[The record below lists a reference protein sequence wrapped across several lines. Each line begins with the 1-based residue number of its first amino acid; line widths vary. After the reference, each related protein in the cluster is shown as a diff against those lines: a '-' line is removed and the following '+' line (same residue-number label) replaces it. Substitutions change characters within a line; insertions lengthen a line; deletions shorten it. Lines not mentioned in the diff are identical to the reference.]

1 MTVPSGRAGSG
12 ARSVLRAVFC
22 GVFAIVGLVAG
33 GCGSGTFFYG
43 TVIVTVSA
51 DPGPFTA
58 YIADIE
64 SLSLI
69 QSNGNSGYG
78 FSNSSGFGKTVDFT
92 KLSDTTE
99 VFGAPAVL
107 EGTYTSVTLTVNYAA
122 GANAIASQIYV
133 DVGGQS
139 QAATL
144 VDSTGATPG
153 TVTYS
158 VKFDPAHPLVVSRAT
173 PTTFD
178 LHFDMSAATVV
189 NPTVSPVKV
198 TVRPYLTASTQ
209 PVVNKT
215 LRTRGEFVAA
225 DPAGSNFTVNSV
237 AFFDSPSYSNAPQGA
252 IALKTTDQTTY
263 NVNGTLYRGSAGLA
277 ALNTLAINTIIVAYG
292 SYGDITQQ
300 KPVINAT
307 EVYAGVATEDVLG
320 TRLLGTVASRT
331 GNTLHIRNADLIAAR
346 NITYPAY
353 LISTNSGVFVKFFN
367 DLVVTVS
374 DKTLV
379 SVDRQPEVAGS
390 AQLISVGQ
398 QVEIDGAL
406 SVDAAG
412 TSSVDA
418 SAGLLRLTPTTAWGT
433 LNSATANV
441 ATVTPLSLG
450 GVQPAALTFTG
461 TNSAGTAYQINTGT
475 VDLTAAVNSASPPL
489 FRFDGIVTP
498 FGSAPPDFTATTVTA
513 GSSANAGFSSTAGT
527 SAEQVLAID
536 WTSTGTI
543 APFSSTGI
551 SGLVV
556 NIANGSLGTSQI
568 LTGPTSINLKN
579 PAVTPTIDGTLTGQ
593 FSIGNPS
600 STTGISVFHT
610 FASYLTQLNTVL
622 NGTNTVQKLV
632 AVGHWDSATNT
643 LTAYRID
650 IVQLP

>member
-1 MTVPSGRAGSG
+1 MTVPSGRATSG

-22 GVFAIVGLVAG
+22 GVFAIVGLIAG
-33 GCGSGTFFYG
+33 GCGSSTFTYG
-43 TVIVTVSA
+43 TVVVTVSA

-58 YIADIE
+58 YVADIA
-64 SLSLI
+64 SISFL
-69 QSNGNSGYG
+69 QSDNTSGYG
-78 FSNSSGFGKTVDFT
+78 FSNSTGFGKTVDFA

-107 EGTYTSVTLTVNYAA
+107 EGTYTQLSVTVNYGS
-122 GANAIASQIYV
+122 GANALASQIYV
-133 DVGGQS
+133 DVNGQP
-139 QAATL
+139 QAATI
-144 VDSTGATPG
+144 VDSTGTTPSTITY
-153 TVTYS
+153 TV
-158 VKFDPAHPLVVSRAT
+158 KLDPAQPLIVKNST
-173 PTTFD
+173 PVKLD
-178 LHFDMSAATVV
+178 LHFDMSASTII
-189 NPTVSPVKV
+189 NTTTSPITA
-198 TVRPYLTASTQ
+198 TVRPFLTASTQ

-225 DPAGSNFTVNSV
+225 DQAGSNFTVNSV

-252 IALKTTDQTTY
+252 IEVKTTAQTTF
-263 NVNGTLYRGSAGLA
+263 NVNGAVSRGPAGLA
-277 ALNTLAINTIIVAYG
+277 ALNALPINTIIAAYG
-292 SYGDITQQ
+292 SYGDLTQQ

-307 EVYAGVATEDVLG
+307 EVYAGVATEDVLA

-367 DLVVTVS
+367 DVAVTVS

-379 SVDRQPEVAGS
+379 SIDRQPEVAGS
-390 AQLISVGQ
+390 SQLISVGQ

-406 SVDAAG
+406 SVNTAG

-441 ATVTPLSLG
+441 ATVTPLSIG
-450 GVQPAALTFTG
+450 GVKPAALTFTG
-461 TNSAGTAYQINTGT
+461 TDAAGTDPDPAVYEINTGT
-475 VDLTAAVNSASPPL
+475 VDLTAAVNAASPPL

-498 FGSAPPDFTATTVTA
+498 FGTAPPDFTATAVTQVTP
-513 GSSANAGFSSTAGT
+513 TAPND
-527 SAEQVLAID
+527 QVLAID
-536 WTSTGTI
+536 WASTGTT
-543 APFSSTGI
+543 APFLSAGS

-556 NIANGSLGTSQI
+556 NIDNTSLGTSHVI
-568 LTGPTSINLKN
+568 MIGPTSIDLKN
-579 PAVTPTIDGTLTGQ
+579 PNVSPTIVADASLTGQ

-632 AVGHWDSATNT
+632 AVGHWDNT
-643 LTAYRID
+643 GKTFTAYRID

>member
-107 EGTYTSVTLTVNYAA
+107 EGTYTSITLTVNYAA
-122 GANAIASQIYV
+122 GANAIGSQIYV

-189 NPTVSPVKV
+189 DPTVSPVKV

-252 IALKTTDQTTY
+252 IELKTTDQTTY
-263 NVNGTLYRGSAGLA
+263 NVNGTLYRGSAGLT

-331 GNTLHIRNADLIAAR
+331 GNTLHIRNADLVAAR
-346 NITYPAY
+346 NISFPAY
-353 LISTNSGVFVKFFN
+353 GISTNSGVFVKFFN
-367 DLVVTVS
+367 DVAVTVS

-379 SVDRQPEVAGS
+379 SIDRQPEVAGS

-406 SVDAAG
+406 SVDTAG

-418 SAGLLRLTPTTAWGT
+418 SAGLLRLSPTTAWGT

-441 ATVTPLSLG
+441 ATVTPLSIG
-450 GVQPAALTFTG
+450 GVKPAALTFTG
-461 TNSAGTAYQINTGT
+461 TDAAGTDPDPAVYEINTGT
-475 VDLTAAVNSASPPL
+475 VDLTAAVNAASPPL

-498 FGSAPPDFTATTVTA
+498 FGTAPPDFTATAVTQVTP
-513 GSSANAGFSSTAGT
+513 TAPND
-527 SAEQVLAID
+527 QVLAID
-536 WTSTGTI
+536 WASTGTT
-543 APFSSTGI
+543 APFLSAGS

-556 NIANGSLGTSQI
+556 NIDNTSLGTSHVI
-568 LTGPTSINLKN
+568 MIGPTSIDLKN
-579 PAVTPTIDGTLTGQ
+579 PDVSPTIVADASLTGQ

-610 FASYLTQLNTVL
+610 FAAYLTQLNTVL

-632 AVGHWDSATNT
+632 AVGHWDNT
-643 LTAYRID
+643 GKTFTAYRID

>member
-92 KLSDTTE
+92 RLSDTTE

-107 EGTYTSVTLTVNYAA
+107 EGTYTSITLTVNYAA

-252 IALKTTDQTTY
+252 IELKTTDQTTY
-263 NVNGTLYRGSAGLA
+263 NVNGTLYRGSAGLT
-277 ALNTLAINTIIVAYG
+277 ALNTLAINTMIVAYG

-331 GNTLHIRNADLIAAR
+331 GNTLHIRNADLVAAR
-346 NITYPAY
+346 NISFPAY
-353 LISTNSGVFVKFFN
+353 GISTNSGVFVKFFN
-367 DLVVTVS
+367 DVAVTVS

-379 SVDRQPEVAGS
+379 SIDRQPEVAGS
-390 AQLISVGQ
+390 SQLISVGQ

-406 SVDAAG
+406 SVNTAG

-441 ATVTPLSLG
+441 ATVTPLSIG
-450 GVQPAALTFTG
+450 GVKPAALTFTG
-461 TNSAGTAYQINTGT
+461 TDAAGTDPDPAVYEINTGT
-475 VDLTAAVNSASPPL
+475 VDLTAAVNAASPPL

-498 FGSAPPDFTATTVTA
+498 FGTAPPDFTATAVTQVTP
-513 GSSANAGFSSTAGT
+513 TAPND
-527 SAEQVLAID
+527 QVLAID
-536 WTSTGTI
+536 WASTGTT
-543 APFSSTGI
+543 APFLSAGS

-556 NIANGSLGTSQI
+556 NIDNTSLGTSHVI
-568 LTGPTSINLKN
+568 MIGPTSIDLKN
-579 PAVTPTIDGTLTGQ
+579 PAVSPTIVADASLTGQ

-610 FASYLTQLNTVL
+610 FAAYLTQLNTVL

-632 AVGHWDSATNT
+632 AVGHWDNT
-643 LTAYRID
+643 GKTFTAYRID

>member
-92 KLSDTTE
+92 RLSDTTE

-331 GNTLHIRNADLIAAR
+331 GNTLHIRNADLVAAR
-346 NITYPAY
+346 NISFPAY
-353 LISTNSGVFVKFFN
+353 GVSTNSGVFVKFFN
-367 DLVVTVS
+367 DVAVTVS

-379 SVDRQPEVAGS
+379 SIDRQPEVAGS

-406 SVDAAG
+406 SVDTAG

-418 SAGLLRLTPTTAWGT
+418 SAGLLRLSPTTAWGT

-441 ATVTPLSLG
+441 ATVTPLSIG
-450 GVQPAALTFTG
+450 GVKPAALTFTG
-461 TNSAGTAYQINTGT
+461 TDAAGTDPDPAVYEINTGT
-475 VDLTAAVNSASPPL
+475 VDLTAAVNAASPPL

-498 FGSAPPDFTATTVTA
+498 FGTAPPDFTATAVTQVTP
-513 GSSANAGFSSTAGT
+513 TAPND
-527 SAEQVLAID
+527 QVLAID
-536 WTSTGTI
+536 WASTGTT
-543 APFSSTGI
+543 APFLSAGS

-556 NIANGSLGTSQI
+556 NIDNTSLGTSHVI
-568 LTGPTSINLKN
+568 MIGPTSIDLKN
-579 PAVTPTIDGTLTGQ
+579 PNVSPTIVADASLTGQ

-610 FASYLTQLNTVL
+610 FAAYLTQLNTVL

-632 AVGHWDSATNT
+632 AVGHWDNT
-643 LTAYRID
+643 GKTFTAYRID

>member
-331 GNTLHIRNADLIAAR
+331 GNTLHIRNADLVAAR
-346 NITYPAY
+346 NISFPAY
-353 LISTNSGVFVKFFN
+353 GVSTNSGVFVKFFN
-367 DLVVTVS
+367 DVAVTVS

-379 SVDRQPEVAGS
+379 SIDRQPEVAGS

-406 SVDAAG
+406 SVDTAG

-418 SAGLLRLTPTTAWGT
+418 SAGLLRLSPTTAWGT

-441 ATVTPLSLG
+441 ATVTPLSIG
-450 GVQPAALTFTG
+450 GVKPAALTFTG
-461 TNSAGTAYQINTGT
+461 TDAAGTDPDPAVYEINTGT
-475 VDLTAAVNSASPPL
+475 VDLTAAVNAASPPL

-498 FGSAPPDFTATTVTA
+498 FGTAPPDFTATAVTQVTP
-513 GSSANAGFSSTAGT
+513 TAPND
-527 SAEQVLAID
+527 QVLAID
-536 WTSTGTI
+536 WASTGTT
-543 APFSSTGI
+543 APFLSAGS

-556 NIANGSLGTSQI
+556 NIDNTSLGTSHVI
-568 LTGPTSINLKN
+568 MIGPTSIDLKN
-579 PAVTPTIDGTLTGQ
+579 PNVSPTIVADASLTGQ

-610 FASYLTQLNTVL
+610 FAAYLTQLNTVL

-632 AVGHWDSATNT
+632 AVGHWDNT
-643 LTAYRID
+643 GKTFTAYRID